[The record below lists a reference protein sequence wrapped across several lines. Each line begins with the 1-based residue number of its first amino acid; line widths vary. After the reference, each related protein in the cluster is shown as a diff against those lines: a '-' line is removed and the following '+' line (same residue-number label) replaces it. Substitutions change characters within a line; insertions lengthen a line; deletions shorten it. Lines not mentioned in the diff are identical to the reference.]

1 MNLSLISKIYRKT
14 VLKIEILCA
23 LSCLFCLFASTT
35 FAADIERSAGLARR
49 VVDYT
54 PVRGRF
60 RPLKLRREG
69 FFQYTC
75 NECHRV
81 FDTVEGRKSRVAE
94 HVDLKLNHGSN
105 DNCLNCH
112 HKTNRDAYV
121 AHDGKEIPSDR
132 PEELCSQCHG
142 MIYRDWKVGIHG
154 RARGSWNRDEEG
166 WHSLVCT
173 ECHDPHDP
181 KFPELVPMPGP
192 AIPGRKTEKEIH

>member
-1 MNLSLISKIYRKT
+1 MCT
-14 VLKIEILCA
+14 

-121 AHDGKEIPSDR
+121 AHDGKEIPSDK

-154 RARGSWNRDEEG
+154 RARGSWNRAEEG

-173 ECHDPHDP
+173 ECHAPMILNSRNL
-181 KFPELVPMPGP
+181 FPCLALQFPVEKQK
-192 AIPGRKTEKEIH
+192 RKYINVR